1 MARGDGP
8 AISRGGLVG
17 SVLHDSVE
25 NRGSPGTRSL
35 RLSMYATSSNTILI
49 SLRYTGFNA
58 CASCADSCGWSLKNL
73 LLGHGYGF

>member
-35 RLSMYATSSNTILI
+35 RLSMDATSSNTVLI

-58 CASCADSCGWSLKNL
+58 WHTPSASCAGSCGCSHKN
-73 LLGHGYGF
+73 FF